1 MEQSSQIDTF
11 SGITQVSR
19 ETITSLK
26 KYEEYLIKSNKTL
39 NLIGKSTVNQIWI
52 RHFLD
57 SSQVIDFIGK
67 NEKNLID
74 LGSGAG
80 FPGLITAILAK
91 DRNIPLNVKLIE
103 KSPRKASFLK
113 EIIKRLNLKVQ
124 VLHLNVLE
132 NSTRLEADLII
143 ARAFKPLKIIFQIL
157 DQNTEN
163 WKKVLLFLG
172 KTGQDELLQASKSW
186 DIKYKQRMSV
196 TSSDSVVIEIN
207 KLKKKQ
213 IESNSNYFSF
223 KAEGWSWQ
231 NNHGD

>member
-57 SSQVIDFIGK
+57 SSQVIDFIDK
-67 NEKNLID
+67 NEKDLID

-143 ARAFKPLKIIFQIL
+143 ARAFKPLKIILQIL
-157 DQNTEN
+157 DKNTEN
-163 WKKVLLFLG
+163 WKKVFLFLG

-207 KLKKKQ
+207 KLKKK
-213 IESNSNYFSF
+213 
-223 KAEGWSWQ
+223 
-231 NNHGD
+231 

>member
-57 SSQVIDFIGK
+57 SSQVIDFIDK
-67 NEKNLID
+67 NEKDLID

-91 DRNIPLNVKLIE
+91 DRNIRLNVKLIE
-103 KSPRKASFLK
+103 KSTKKVIFLK

-143 ARAFKPLKIIFQIL
+143 ARAFKPLKIILQIL
-157 DQNTEN
+157 DKNTEN
-163 WKKVLLFLG
+163 WKKVFLFLG

-207 KLKKKQ
+207 KLKKK
-213 IESNSNYFSF
+213 
-223 KAEGWSWQ
+223 
-231 NNHGD
+231 